1 MNLRRALWGPIRRHP
16 EIRIRV
22 TLCAALIAFVLSAA
36 AFVVLLV
43 PRPVG
48 AVLLG
53 LGVPALT
60 ALTAFGAWL
69 AVGRTLRP
77 VNRMRRELD
86 EITATDLERRVPVP
100 PRHDEVALLAESV
113 NATLDRLERA
123 VARQRAFVLDASH
136 ELRTPLTGLRMQL
149 ELALADPRD
158 PEIPDTLRAALA
170 CADRLGAVVDDLQA
184 VARVEFGGRFP
195 REPVDLAAV
204 ADQEVLRRPHRVR
217 VNVRAEQPVI
227 VDGGRAEL
235 ARLLAN
241 LIAHADRRAAAA
253 VTVLVFPEPAG
264 TAAVHVLDDGPSIA
278 PHDRERLFD
287 RFTRL
292 DRDRHRDAGGTGLG
306 LAVARDIAEA
316 HGGAL
321 VLTER
326 PDRADGACFV
336 LRLPLAGA

>member
-16 EIRIRV
+16 EIRVRV
-22 TLCAALIAFVLSAA
+22 TLCAALVAFVLSAA
-36 AFVVLLV
+36 AFIVLLV
-43 PRPVG
+43 PRPVA
-48 AVLLG
+48 AVLIG

-77 VNRMRRELD
+77 VNRMRLELN
-86 EITATDLERRVPVP
+86 EITATDLGRRVPVP

-158 PEIPDTLRAALA
+158 PEVPETLQAALA
-170 CADRLGAVVDDLQA
+170 SADRLAAVVGDLQA

-195 REPVDLAAV
+195 RDPVDLAAL
-204 ADQEVLRRPHRVR
+204 ADQEVLRTRHRTR
-217 VNVRAEQPVI
+217 VTVRAEQPV
-227 VDGGRAEL
+227 VVAGGRAEL

-241 LIAHADRRAAAA
+241 LIGHADRRAATA
-253 VTVLVFPEPAG
+253 VTVLVSPEAPG
-264 TAAVHVLDDGPSIA
+264 TAAVHVLDDGPPVA
-278 PHDRERLFD
+278 PHDRERLFE

-321 VLTER
+321 LLADR
-326 PDRADGACFV
+326 PDGSDGACFV
-336 LRLPLAGA
+336 LRLPLAG